1 MNGTSPAW
9 SWRHAFARSSLPA
22 TTKHVL
28 HTLGMFMNELGEG
41 CYPSVADICRY
52 SGLDK
57 KTVLKHLATAREA
70 GWIAVA
76 QHGYRGQKWKRQEYA
91 ARWPERDLVAA
102 CAPEP
107 DDSSDAAADDAAR
120 EEDAAERAE
129 GGGAAPPPC
138 AAGKVVESAPEGGG
152 IEGSKVVEQ
161 LHQDK
166 TSPDTTPDTSPERAG
181 ARAREGTDREDRKR
195 AEARGWRLLA
205 RWPGFAGMP
214 KNRAMKAWMALDAA
228 AQDRAE
234 RRFDAWL
241 AQLKAQRKDHVPAPS
256 TYFGEGLFDE
266 VADPVDA
273 VPPVE
278 AKPFGKA
285 GMALRL
291 ARLVAGPTF
300 TVLRLSAFEERMV
313 ADGKADRAALMAAKQ
328 AAQGYPLVTQMDE
341 QRALTVA
348 PEVAALGEGF
358 VAARRGDDRFA
369 DWERLHARRG
379 WPWLPPWVEWV
390 WLPPGAAE
398 TAMAQFEA
406 AMRGQGDDDAAGRTA
421 AE

>member
-1 MNGTSPAW
+1 VSDETTIRRGARNTRYTTVPNHVFEDMRLSMEARWLLGYLLSKPDNWTVRMGDIRKKGSCGRDKARAMVSELVDAGYIEREDARKGGKFNGLSLVIYDEPQGERSPEPESVA
-9 SWRHAFARSSLPA
+9 SLPQTYLPA
-22 TTKHVL
+22 TVEPAPVNPPL
-28 HTLGMFMNELGEG
+28 
-41 CYPSVADICRY
+41 V
-52 SGLDK
+52 
-57 KTVLKHLATAREA
+57 KTEDLA
-70 GWIAVA
+70 I
-76 QHGYRGQKWKRQEYA
+76 
-91 ARWPERDLVAA
+91 
-102 CAPEP
+102 P
-107 DDSSDAAADDAAR
+107 DS
-120 EEDAAERAE
+120 
-129 GGGAAPPPC
+129 
-138 AAGKVVESAPEGGG
+138 
-152 IEGSKVVEQ
+152 Q
-161 LHQDK
+161 
-166 TSPDTTPDTSPERAG
+166 PERAG

-256 TYFGEGLFDE
+256 TYFGEALFDE

-300 TVLRLSAFEERMV
+300 TVLRLSAFEECMV

-379 WPWLPPWVEWV
+379 WPWVPPWVEWV